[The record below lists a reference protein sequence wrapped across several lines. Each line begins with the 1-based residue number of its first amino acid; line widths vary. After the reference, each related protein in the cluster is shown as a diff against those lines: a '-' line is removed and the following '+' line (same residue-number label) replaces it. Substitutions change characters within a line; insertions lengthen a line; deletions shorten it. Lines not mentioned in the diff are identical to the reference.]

1 MVFYNYIEIG
11 TSDFDT
17 EIQKENNNY
26 GISIEPIKY
35 YYDKLPNKENSIK
48 LNMAISNYIG
58 KCHVYYL
65 SEDTIKK
72 YNFPDYI
79 RGCNCINKYHPEVVI
94 TCNNRNIDI
103 NTIYE
108 KQEVDVTTVYQ
119 IMINNNIDGVYYLKI
134 DTEGH
139 DTVILKHFYEENK
152 NKLFLPHIIR
162 FESNHLTD
170 NNLIIDT
177 IILYSNIGYDFISRT
192 IDDVVLKLNLTK
204 IKNKTTFTTGL
215 KNYYINDH
223 PPNYD
228 LNNLPHE
235 NTLESAKEYCIKN
248 NYSGVTYQYNI
259 YQARIGTYLIHYEN
273 TENIDLCT
281 WVYI

>member
-17 EIQKENNNY
+17 EIQKDNNNH

-35 YYDKLPNKENSIK
+35 YYDKLPIKENSTK
-48 LNMAISNYIG
+48 LNIAISDYIG
-58 KCHVYYL
+58 KCYVYYL

-72 YNFPDYI
+72 YNFPEYI
-79 RGCNCINKYHPEVVI
+79 RGCNCINRYHPEVII

-103 NTIYE
+103 NSIYE
-108 KQEVDVTTVYQ
+108 KQDVDVTTLYQ
-119 IMINNNIDGVYYLKI
+119 IMVEYNIDGLYYLKI

-139 DTVILKHFYEENK
+139 DTVILNNFLKENI
-152 NKLFLPHIIR
+152 NKLYLPHIIR

-170 NNLIIDT
+170 NNLIIE
-177 IILYSNIGYDFISRT
+177 IINLYSNIGYDFISRT

-204 IKNKTTFTTGL
+204 IKNKTIFTTEL
-215 KNYYINDH
+215 KNYYIPDI
-223 PPNYD
+223 PENYD
-228 LNNLPHE
+228 INNLPHQ
-235 NTLESAKEYCIKN
+235 NTLEGAKEYCVKH
-248 NYSGVTYQYNI
+248 NYSGITYQDNI
-259 YQARIGTYLIHYEN
+259 YQVRNGSYLTYYDT
-273 TENIDLCT
+273 TELLYS